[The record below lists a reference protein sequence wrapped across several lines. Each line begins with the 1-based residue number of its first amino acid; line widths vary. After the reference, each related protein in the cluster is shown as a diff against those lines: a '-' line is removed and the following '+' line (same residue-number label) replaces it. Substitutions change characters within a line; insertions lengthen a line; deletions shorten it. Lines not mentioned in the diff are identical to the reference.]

1 MELFNDQNFERIRKK
16 HAELGVPWS
25 DPTFGATNSSIG
37 LSKVK
42 DLPRNIEWKRPYVRF
57 NFNSSWRHLEYFVY
71 DNILEHHE
79 NVFWHLI
86 FSLASRKSQRNLS
99 FLLTELALEMLHK
112 VTNTLI
118 FLKAYYSRNNLLL
131 FHLIFKTHSNRATW

>member
-1 MELFNDQNFERIRKK
+1 MRIYTSNTSWLYYNIYHYTLGLKMELFNDQNFERIRKK

-57 NFNSSWRHLEYFVY
+57 NFNSS
-71 DNILEHHE
+71 
-79 NVFWHLI
+79 
-86 FSLASRKSQRNLS
+86 
-99 FLLTELALEMLHK
+99 
-112 VTNTLI
+112 
-118 FLKAYYSRNNLLL
+118 
-131 FHLIFKTHSNRATW
+131 

>member
-42 DLPRNIEWKRPYVRF
+42 DLPRNIEWKRPYVRY
-57 NFNSSWRHLEYFVY
+57 NFSS
-71 DNILEHHE
+71 
-79 NVFWHLI
+79 
-86 FSLASRKSQRNLS
+86 S
-99 FLLTELALEMLHK
+99 
-112 VTNTLI
+112 
-118 FLKAYYSRNNLLL
+118 
-131 FHLIFKTHSNRATW
+131 